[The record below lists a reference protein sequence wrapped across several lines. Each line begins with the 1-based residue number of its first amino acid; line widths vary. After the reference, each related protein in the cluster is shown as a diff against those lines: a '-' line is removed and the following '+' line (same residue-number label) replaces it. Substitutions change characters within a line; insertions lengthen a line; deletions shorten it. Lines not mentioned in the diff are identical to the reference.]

1 MRSLANES
9 DKTAVLGRLRALKPD
24 SARRWGK
31 MSPHEMVCHLNDSFK
46 AAIGTKPVSSVNT
59 NMLIR
64 TLARWFALYVPV
76 RWPRGVPTRPEMD
89 PQRQGTL
96 PTDFDRDVATL
107 AAMIERVSNPNKDF
121 AWYRHPFFAEMSE
134 RDWLRWG
141 YLHTDH
147 HLRQFGL

>member
-64 TLARWFALYVPV
+64 TLARWFALCSGTMAARCAHQAGDGSPKTGYV
-76 RWPRGVPTRPEMD
+76 
-89 PQRQGTL
+89 
-96 PTDFDRDVATL
+96 A
-107 AAMIERVSNPNKDF
+107 N
-121 AWYRHPFFAEMSE
+121 
-134 RDWLRWG
+134 
-141 YLHTDH
+141 
-147 HLRQFGL
+147 